1 MQKRFFS
8 LNTQAYKNLLQDNS
22 KKVVVAIGPAGT
34 GKTMMACEES
44 IFQLKQ
50 QSIKKIVITR
60 PIVGADNDI
69 GFLPG
74 NIDDKMAPWTRP
86 IFDVFYEHFTKSRVI
101 QMMKNDIIEVSPLV
115 YMRGRTFK
123 NCYIIGDEL
132 QNSTIL
138 QMKMLLTRLGDN
150 SRMFING
157 DLEQQDLIGKNG
169 LEHFLK
175 LIKEKGDQ
183 EEIGIIEMNN
193 SDVKRSSIVQKI
205 IELYQ

>member
-1 MQKRFFS
+1 
-8 LNTQAYKNLLQDNS
+8 
-22 KKVVVAIGPAGT
+22 
-34 GKTMMACEES
+34 
-44 IFQLKQ
+44 
-50 QSIKKIVITR
+50 
-60 PIVGADNDI
+60 
-69 GFLPG
+69 
-74 NIDDKMAPWTRP
+74 
-86 IFDVFYEHFTKSRVI
+86 
-101 QMMKNDIIEVSPLV
+101 MMKNDIIEISPLV

-132 QNSTIL
+132 QNSTII

-175 LIKEKGDQ
+175 LVKEKGDQ